1 MEANVTRLTQRDRE
15 LLAEMLDDESTNPN
29 SALENAA
36 LKYKAF
42 YMSSP
47 PDHAV
52 QGKTSAEAVQELYSQ
67 LALNPEQ
74 EFGWNKG
81 LENAQQLG
89 YDLHLLAQMPQ
100 SVWESSAAVGNPFAI
115 GPIHAGETVVD
126 LGCGAGA
133 DLCIAALTVG
143 EAGRV
148 FGIDLT
154 PAMVDKA
161 RSNLALM
168 GLTNAEVACGDF
180 LNLPLESNSVD
191 VVISNGAINLSP
203 KQSCVFREIVRV
215 LKPEGRLYLA
225 DMICIEASECSS
237 QATAESW
244 ANCVAGTLT
253 GECLQKLMEEAGMQA
268 VTFIRTTGYNTS
280 PATVGALFRAIKM

>member
-1 MEANVTRLTQRDRE
+1 
-15 LLAEMLDDESTNPN
+15 
-29 SALENAA
+29 
-36 LKYKAF
+36 
-42 YMSSP
+42 MSSP
-47 PDHAV
+47 PDPALPA
-52 QGKTSAEAVQELYSQ
+52 KSSAEAVQELYSQ
-67 LALNPEQ
+67 LAINPAQ

-81 LENAQQLG
+81 LENAKQLG
-89 YDLHLLAQMPQ
+89 YDLQLLARMPG

-115 GPIHAGETVVD
+115 GPINAGETVVD

-133 DLCIAALTVG
+133 DLCIASLAVG
-143 EAGRV
+143 PAGRV

-168 GLTNAEVACGDF
+168 GLDNAAVFCGDF
-180 LNLPLESNSVD
+180 VELPLDSNSVD

-215 LKPEGRLYLA
+215 LKPAGRLYLA
-225 DMICIEASECSS
+225 DMIRLEASTCST
-237 QATAESW
+237 QATATAW

-253 GECLQKLMEEAGMQA
+253 RECLQQLMVDAGLQA
-268 VTFIRTTGYNTS
+268 VNFIGTTGYHTS
-280 PATVGALFRAIKM
+280 PQTVGALFRATKV